1 MVINLGGS
9 FVGLIIFLLKLLFV
23 FLNSILRKRV
33 WKKIKEFFFEMLEKK
48 VEFFEK
54 IVFSLR
60 LYYVFVV
67 KGLV

>member
-1 MVINLGGS
+1 MVINLGGR

-23 FLNSILRKRV
+23 FLNRILRKRV

-67 KGLV
+67 KG